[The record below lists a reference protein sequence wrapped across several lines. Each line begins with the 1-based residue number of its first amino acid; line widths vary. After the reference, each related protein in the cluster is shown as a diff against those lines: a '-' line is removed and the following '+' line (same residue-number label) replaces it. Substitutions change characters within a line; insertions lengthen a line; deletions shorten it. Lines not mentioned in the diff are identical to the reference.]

1 MLIDGLLGF
10 GHFHRPEDF
19 FISRQ
24 NAVTEFFQFQEYG
37 DGQYIAH
44 DAQRRKPR
52 CLGRTHLRAL
62 GVGTLKRTIVILL
75 AGGTDDVFQNP
86 VLAHKLHRAGA

>member
-10 GHFHRPEDF
+10 GHFHRSEDF

-24 NAVTEFFQFQEYG
+24 NVVTEFPQLQKHG
-37 DGQYIAH
+37 NRQYIAH

-52 CLGRTHLRAL
+52 CLGRAHLRAL
-62 GVGTLKRTIVILL
+62 GFGTLKRTIVILL